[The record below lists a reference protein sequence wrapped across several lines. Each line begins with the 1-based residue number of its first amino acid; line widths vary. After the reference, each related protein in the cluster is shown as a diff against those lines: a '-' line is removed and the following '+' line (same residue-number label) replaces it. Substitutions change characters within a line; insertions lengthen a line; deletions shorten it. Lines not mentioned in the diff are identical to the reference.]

1 MVEPPRKR
9 VLVSY
14 ARKDAA
20 RLATELQRDLQPD
33 HDVWLDINRI
43 ADGASWTAEVE
54 KEIDNCDVF
63 LALLSPGSYVSDI
76 CRAEQLRAL
85 RCGKRVIALLA
96 VPDANR
102 PLHLETVNYHDF
114 TVFPPAPHQL
124 WQLRD
129 DILTGRDAAVL
140 PQRFR
145 KTYVTAPPLPLN
157 YIERPDALANLR
169 SAVILDEPGPS
180 IALTGMG
187 GIGKTILARAL
198 GHDEVVQQA
207 FPDGIAWTTMGKGV
221 AHNLAVRMQEVCRA
235 LGDEP
240 DPEETEIQCINRY
253 RTLLEEKAAL
263 VIVDDIWRA
272 ADIEPFLA
280 ESRRSRLLFTARD
293 GAIAAATG
301 AVEHMADPLTPDQA
315 RALLA
320 RWAGYIPDALPA
332 EAAELV
338 QECGRLPLALS
349 MTGAMLRGKPLG
361 YWGHVLGLLR
371 LSDLAKMRAQ
381 FPSYPHADVMR
392 AVQVS
397 VDALEAAVRRHYLA
411 LAVLPDDMPAP
422 PAVQQTLWG
431 VTAGEA
437 LETAEQFVSLSLA
450 QQDADGRGI
459 RLHDL
464 QLDWVRAQPPD
475 RAALELIHEALRLSS
490 RVIERDPSQFAP
502 QLVGRLLPYC
512 DTPAIGRFT
521 GEIAATA
528 PRPWLRP
535 LQPALYPPG
544 RPLLRT
550 LDGHAA
556 SVSGVALMAD
566 GQQAVSA
573 SEDRTLQVW
582 DLESGRALR
591 TLEGHAAFVACV
603 AVTADDRRAVS
614 GSGDNT
620 LKVWDLESGRALRTL
635 EGHASYVYGVAVTA
649 DGQRAVSASEDRTLK
664 VWDLES
670 GRALCTLEGHASY
683 VYGVAVTS
691 DGQRAVSASW
701 DNTLKVWDLESGR
714 ALRTLDGHA
723 AYVYSV
729 AVTADC
735 QRVVSASWDNTLKVW
750 DLESGR
756 VLRTLEGHSS
766 YIYGVAVTADG
777 RRAVSASH
785 DRTLQ
790 VWDLESGRALRT
802 LEGHSSYVYGVAV
815 TADGRR
821 AVSASE
827 DRTLK
832 VWDLKS
838 GCALR
843 TLEGNSFLVSAVA
856 VTADGRRAVSASGD
870 NTLKVWDLESGRVLR
885 TLEGNS
891 FPVSAVAVTADGRRA
906 VSASLDKTLQVWDL
920 ENGRAQR
927 TLGGHA
933 SYVYGVA
940 LTPDGRRAVS
950 ASWDKT
956 LKVWDLE
963 NGCTLRTL
971 EGHASCVYRV
981 AVTADGRRAVSASYD
996 NTLKVWDLE
1005 SGRTLRTLEGHAS
1018 FVSGVA
1024 MTADGRRAVSASYDK
1039 TLKVWDL
1046 ESGRA
1051 LRTLEG
1057 HANWV
1062 SDVAVTA
1069 DGQRAVSASGD
1080 NTLKV
1085 WDLDSGLP
1093 VASFHCDASV
1103 LCCAI
1108 ARGRTIIAGD
1118 GSGRVHFLVLEERGG
1133 VESGGL
1139 VTPFARSSGT

>member
-1 MVEPPRKR
+1 MIEPPRKR
-9 VLVSY
+9 VFISY

-33 HDVWLDINRI
+33 HDVWFDTNCI
-43 ADGASWTAEVE
+43 AGDASWTVEAEKAV
-54 KEIDNCDVF
+54 DNCDVL

-85 RCGKRVIALLA
+85 RSGKRVIPLLA
-96 VPDANR
+96 APGAAR
-102 PLHLETVNYHDF
+102 PLYLETANYRDF
-114 TVFPPAPHQL
+114 TAFPPEPQQL
-124 WQLRD
+124 WELRD

-145 KTYVTAPPLPLN
+145 RTYVTAPPLPRN
-157 YIERPDALANLR
+157 YIERPDALEKLR
-169 SAVILDEPGPS
+169 NAVILDEPGS
-180 IALTGMG
+180 STALTGMG
-187 GIGKTILARAL
+187 GIGKTILAQAL

-207 FPDGIAWTTMGKGV
+207 FPDGIAWTTMGKDV
-221 AHNLAVRMQEVCRA
+221 AHNLTAGIKEVRRA

-240 DPEETEIQCINRY
+240 DPAETEIQCINRY
-253 RTLLEEKAAL
+253 RRLLEEKAAL
-263 VIVDDIWRA
+263 VIVDDIWRT
-272 ADIEPFLA
+272 ADIKPFLA

-301 AVEHMADPLTPDQA
+301 AVEHLADPMTPDQA

-320 RWAGYIPDALPA
+320 GWAGCSPDTLSV
-332 EAAELV
+332 EAADLV
-338 QECGRLPLALS
+338 RECGRLPLALS
-349 MTGAMLRGKPLG
+349 VTGAMLRGKPRA
-361 YWGHVLGLLR
+361 YWGYVLGLLR
-371 LSDLAKMRAQ
+371 LSDLAKIRAQ
-381 FPSYPHADVMR
+381 FPFYPYVDLMR
-392 AVQVS
+392 AIQVS
-397 VDALEAAVRRHYLA
+397 VDALDAPARRHYLA

-431 VTAGEA
+431 ANAGEA
-437 LETAEQFVSLSLA
+437 LETAEQFVCLSLA
-450 QQDADGRGI
+450 QHDADGRGI

-464 QLDWVRAQPPD
+464 QLDWVRAQQPD
-475 RAALELIHEALRLSS
+475 RAALELIHEAVRLSS
-490 RVIERDPSQFAP
+490 HVIDRDPGQFAA
-502 QLVGRLLPYC
+502 QMVGRLLPYC

-521 GEIAATA
+521 GEIAAAA

-535 LQPALYPPG
+535 LEPALYSPG

-550 LDGHAA
+550 LEGHAA

-566 GQQAVSA
+566 GKRV
-573 SEDRTLQVW
+573 
-582 DLESGRALR
+582 
-591 TLEGHAAFVACV
+591 
-603 AVTADDRRAVS
+603 
-614 GSGDNT
+614 
-620 LKVWDLESGRALRTL
+620 
-635 EGHASYVYGVAVTA
+635 
-649 DGQRAVSASEDRTLK
+649 VSASEDRTLK

-670 GRALCTLEGHASY
+670 GRALLTLEGHAGF
-683 VYGVAVTS
+683 VTGVAVTA
-691 DGQRAVSASW
+691 DGRRAVSAS
-701 DNTLKVWDLESGR
+701 G
-714 ALRTLDGHA
+714 
-723 AYVYSV
+723 
-729 AVTADC
+729 
-735 QRVVSASWDNTLKVW
+735 DNTLKVW

-756 VLRTLEGHSS
+756 VLRTLGGHSS
-766 YIYGVAVTADG
+766 YVYSVAVTPDGQRAVSASEDRTLKVWDLQSGRALRSLVGHSSYVYGVAVTPDGRRAVSASWDNTLKVWDLDSGRALHTLEGHTAYVYSVAVTADGRRVVSASGDNTLKVWDLDSGCALRTLEGHAAYVYSVAVTADG

-802 LEGHSSYVYGVAV
+802 LEGHSSYVYSVAV

-827 DRTLK
+827 DRTVK

-838 GCALR
+838 GRALR
-843 TLEGNSFLVSAVA
+843 TLEGSSFLVSAVA

-870 NTLKVWDLESGRVLR
+870 NTLKVWDLESGRALR

-891 FPVSAVAVTADGRRA
+891 FLVSAVAVAADGRRA
-906 VSASLDKTLQVWDL
+906 VSSSLDKTLQVWDL
-920 ENGRAQR
+920 ESGRVLR
-927 TLGGHA
+927 GLRGHL

-940 LTPDGRRAVS
+940 VTADGRRAVS

-956 LKVWDLE
+956 LKVWDLDS
-963 NGCTLRTL
+963 GCALHTL
-971 EGHASCVYRV
+971 EGHSSYVYSV
-981 AVTADGRRAVSASYD
+981 AVTADARRAVSASCD
-996 NTLKVWDLE
+996 N
-1005 SGRTLRTLEGHAS
+1005 
-1018 FVSGVA
+1018 
-1024 MTADGRRAVSASYDK
+1024 

-1057 HANWV
+1057 HSSFVSGVAVTADGQRAVSASHDKTLKVWDLESGCMLRTLEGHTNWV
-1062 SDVAVTA
+1062 SGVAVTA

-1085 WDLDSGLP
+1085 WDLESGLP

-1118 GSGRVHFLVLEERGG
+1118 AGGRVHFLVLEERGG

-1139 VTPFARSSGT
+1139 VV

>member
-9 VLVSY
+9 VLISY

-20 RLATELQRDLQPD
+20 CLAIELQRDLQPE
-33 HDVWLDINRI
+33 HDVWLDTNRLVR
-43 ADGASWTAEVE
+43 GASWTVEVE
-54 KEIDNCDVF
+54 KAIDDCDVL

-96 VPDANR
+96 APDANH
-102 PLHLETVNYHDF
+102 PLHLETVNYRDF
-114 TVFPPAPHQL
+114 TAFPPAPHQL

-129 DILTGRDAAVL
+129 DILTGRDVAVL

-145 KTYVTAPPLPLN
+145 KTYVTAPPLPRN

-207 FPDGIAWTTMGKGV
+207 FPDGIAWTTIGKGV
-221 AHNLAVRMQEVCRA
+221 AHNLTARMQEVRRA

-263 VIVDDIWRA
+263 VIVDDIWRT

-293 GAIAAATG
+293 GAIAAATRT
-301 AVEHMADPLTPDQA
+301 VEHMADPLTPDQA

-320 RWAGYIPDALPA
+320 RWAGYMPNALPA
-332 EAAELV
+332 EAADLV

-349 MTGAMLRGKPLG
+349 MTGAMLRGKPAA
-361 YWGHVLGLLR
+361 YWGHVLGSLR

-381 FPSYPHADVMR
+381 FPFYPHANLLR
-392 AVQVS
+392 AIQVS
-397 VDALEAAVRRHYLA
+397 VDALEAPARRHYLA

-422 PAVQQTLWG
+422 SAVQQTLWG
-431 VTAGEA
+431 VNAGEA

-450 QQDADGRGI
+450 QRDVDGPGI

-464 QLDWVRAQPPD
+464 QLEWVRAQHAD
-475 RAALELIHEALRLSS
+475 RAALELIHEALRVSS

-502 QLVGRLLPYC
+502 QVVGRLLPYS
-512 DTPAIGRFT
+512 DTPTIGRFT
-521 GEIAATA
+521 TEIAATA

-566 GQQAVSA
+566 GQRAVSA
-573 SEDRTLQVW
+573 SEDRTLKVW

-603 AVTADDRRAVS
+603 AVTADGQRAVS

-635 EGHASYVYGVAVTA
+635 EGHSSYVYGVAVTA

-683 VYGVAVTS
+683 VYGVALMT
-691 DGQRAVSASW
+691 DGQRA
-701 DNTLKVWDLESGR
+701 
-714 ALRTLDGHA
+714 
-723 AYVYSV
+723 
-729 AVTADC
+729 
-735 QRVVSASWDNTLKVW
+735 VSASWDNTLKVW

-756 VLRTLEGHSS
+756 VLRTLEGHAA
-766 YIYGVAVTADG
+766 YVYGVAVTADG

-802 LEGHSSYVYGVAV
+802 LEGHSSYIYGVAV

-870 NTLKVWDLESGRVLR
+870 NTLKVWDLESGCALR

-891 FPVSAVAVTADGRRA
+891 FLVSAVAVTADGRRA

-920 ENGRAQR
+920 ENGRALR
-927 TLGGHA
+927 TLEGHT

-940 LTPDGRRAVS
+940 VTADGRRAVS

-956 LKVWDLE
+956 LKVWDLD
-963 NGCTLRTL
+963 NGRTLRTL
-971 EGHASCVYRV
+971 EGHSSCVYRV
-981 AVTADGRRAVSASYD
+981 AVTADGRWAVSASYD

-1005 SGRTLRTLEGHAS
+1005 SGRALRTLEGHAS

-1024 MTADGRRAVSASYDK
+1024 VTADGRRAVSASYDK

-1046 ESGRA
+1046 ESGRT

-1085 WDLDSGLP
+1085 WDLDTGLP
-1093 VASFHCDASV
+1093 LASFHCDASV

-1118 GSGRVHFLVLEERGG
+1118 GVGRVHFLVLEERGG
-1133 VESGGL
+1133 GSLSG
-1139 VTPFARSSGT
+1139 R